1 MTALPGCF
9 QHQKGCFLMAL
20 VFNPPPNW
28 PAPPAGWTPTPTWR
42 PDPAWGPV
50 PDGWQLW
57 VEEPDPEP
65 IDVDD
70 APLEPLIS
78 EESAEALG
86 ASEPAA
92 EAHAEPVAEP
102 AVEATE
108 ISAEVPV
115 PAEEA
120 PAEPVAAEPIA
131 TEQSGAESAEAE
143 QTEAEP
149 KPMRYLTPVPLQE
162 TALPQEV
169 LNPAGEAPTAET
181 PAEPVAEPISE
192 VAAPVEEAPAEPVA
206 EPISEAAA
214 PVEEAPAEPVAEPVV
229 EAAAPVEEA
238 PAEPVVSEQ
247 IVVEQVIAEV
257 APAAPMIPVAPVSAD
272 VPAEPVAET
281 AEPVEEPA
289 PSEAS
294 QPHSVENS
302 PLIEFHSSPEQPA
315 QAPEASAPAP
325 ADVAAPQ
332 AFAAQ
337 EFAPQAPAGQEFTGQ
352 DFAGQDFSSQQN
364 PHQGAADSFGGQP
377 GQFQGDQFASQHGGQ
392 PYNPYQPAGQTGQT
406 GQADQSD
413 QAGQQGGQQA
423 QPAAAFNPYVPQT
436 DSASQHEQQNSQ
448 PADTETKKKGAFSGK
463 LLGIIGA
470 ALALLIVLILV
481 IVMLLPRGGS
491 GSSDRSNQADGT
503 STSASAQSSDG
514 SSSTTASEAKLPEGE
529 YKEYKETVTEDK
541 KNIDIEKVK
550 GDASK
555 GIVYYEFKPSDDL
568 SSRAYITSLTE
579 KGEIS
584 TGLSV
589 IDVTVDRTPI
599 RGTAWLDT
607 TNPSSPTRKLELN
620 GKGEWLIR
628 VYDES
633 SAPNYAKGEKFH
645 TNMNYY
651 AFTYDGGESTMEF
664 EAKGLDSKRG
674 FALLSASRSDV
685 MFGTSVANMKSS
697 MEWKSTGKNL
707 LQVRSTSSADWS
719 IGTH

>member
-92 EAHAEPVAEP
+92 EA
-102 AVEATE
+102 
-108 ISAEVPV
+108 
-115 PAEEA
+115 
-120 PAEPVAAEPIA
+120 
-131 TEQSGAESAEAE
+131 
-143 QTEAEP
+143 
-149 KPMRYLTPVPLQE
+149 
-162 TALPQEV
+162 
-169 LNPAGEAPTAET
+169 
-181 PAEPVAEPISE
+181 
-192 VAAPVEEAPAEPVA
+192 
-206 EPISEAAA
+206 
-214 PVEEAPAEPVAEPVV
+214 
-229 EAAAPVEEA
+229 

-247 IVVEQVIAEV
+247 IVVEQVVAEV
-257 APAAPMIPVAPVSAD
+257 APAAPTIPVAPVSAD
-272 VPAEPVAET
+272 VPAEPVAEAVAP

-294 QPHSVENS
+294 LPHSVENS

-352 DFAGQDFSSQQN
+352 DFAGQDFAGQQN

-377 GQFQGDQFASQHGGQ
+377 GQFQGEQFAPQHGGQ
-392 PYNPYQPAGQTGQT
+392 PYNPYQPAGQS
-406 GQADQSD
+406 GQADHANQSG

-448 PADTETKKKGAFSGK
+448 PSETETKKKGAFGGK

-589 IDVTVDRTPI
+589 IDMTVDRTPI

>member
-1 MTALPGCF
+1 
-9 QHQKGCFLMAL
+9 MAL

-65 IDVDD
+65 IDVDET
-70 APLEPLIS
+70 PLEPLIS

-86 ASEPAA
+86 ASEP
-92 EAHAEPVAEP
+92 V
-102 AVEATE
+102 
-108 ISAEVPV
+108 AEVPV
-115 PAEEA
+115 EA
-120 PAEPVAAEPIA
+120 PAEPVAEPTVEVTEAEISAEIPAPVEAVPAEPVVA
-131 TEQSGAESAEAE
+131 EQAGAESH
-143 QTEAEP
+143 EAEP

-162 TALPQEV
+162 TALPEQV
-169 LNPAGEAPTAET
+169 LNP
-181 PAEPVAEPISE
+181 V
-192 VAAPVEEAPAEPVA
+192 
-206 EPISEAAA
+206 
-214 PVEEAPAEPVAEPVV
+214 
-229 EAAAPVEEA
+229 
-238 PAEPVVSEQ
+238 
-247 IVVEQVIAEV
+247 AEV
-257 APAAPMIPVAPVSAD
+257 APAAPTIPVAPVPAEPSHEAP
-272 VPAEPVAET
+272 VPAEPAHEAPAESVAP
-281 AEPVEEPA
+281 AEPPVVPA
-289 PSEAS
+289 EQAPAEAPL
-294 QPHSVENS
+294 PHSVESS
-302 PLIEFHSSPEQPA
+302 PLIEFHSSPEQPE

-337 EFAPQAPAGQEFTGQ
+337 EFAPQAPAGQN
-352 DFAGQDFSSQQN
+352 FAGQDSFDPQN

-377 GQFQGDQFASQHGGQ
+377 DQFQGEQFAPQHGGQ
-392 PYNPYQPAGQTGQT
+392 LYNPYQPA
-406 GQADQSD
+406 A
-413 QAGQQGGQQA
+413 QAGQQGQQA
-423 QPAAAFNPYVPQT
+423 QPAAAFNPYVPQM
-436 DSASQHEQQNSQ
+436 DSAPQHEQQNPQ
-448 PADTETKKKGAFSGK
+448 PADSEPKKKGAFSGK

-470 ALALLIVLILV
+470 ALALLIVIILV
-481 IVMLLPRGGS
+481 VVMLLPRGGS
-491 GSSDRSNQADGT
+491 DSSDHSKQAAGT

-514 SSSTTASEAKLPEGE
+514 SSSTTAAEAKLPEGE

-555 GIVYYEFKPSDDL
+555 GIVYYEFKPSDDM
-568 SSRAYITSLTE
+568 SSRAYITSLTD
-579 KGEIS
+579 KGENS

-589 IDVTVDRTPI
+589 IDMTVDRTPI

-633 SAPNYAKGEKFH
+633 SAPNYTKGEKFH
-645 TNMNYY
+645 TTMNYY
-651 AFTYDGGESTMEF
+651 AYTYDGGESTMEF

-674 FALLSASRSDV
+674 FALMSASRSDLL
-685 MFGTSVANMKSS
+685 FGTSVANMKSS
-697 MEWKSTGKNL
+697 MEWKSTGKNF

-719 IGTH
+719 ISTH

>member
-1 MTALPGCF
+1 
-9 QHQKGCFLMAL
+9 MAL

-65 IDVDD
+65 IDVDET
-70 APLEPLIS
+70 PLEPLIS

-86 ASEPAA
+86 ASEP
-92 EAHAEPVAEP
+92 V
-102 AVEATE
+102 
-108 ISAEVPV
+108 AEVPV
-115 PAEEA
+115 EA
-120 PAEPVAAEPIA
+120 PAEPVAEPTIEVTEAEISAEIPAPVEAVPAEPVVA
-131 TEQSGAESAEAE
+131 EQAGAESH
-143 QTEAEP
+143 EAEP

-162 TALPQEV
+162 TALPEQV
-169 LNPAGEAPTAET
+169 LNP
-181 PAEPVAEPISE
+181 V
-192 VAAPVEEAPAEPVA
+192 
-206 EPISEAAA
+206 
-214 PVEEAPAEPVAEPVV
+214 
-229 EAAAPVEEA
+229 
-238 PAEPVVSEQ
+238 
-247 IVVEQVIAEV
+247 AEV
-257 APAAPMIPVAPVSAD
+257 APAAPTIPVAPVPAD
-272 VPAEPVAET
+272 VPP
-281 AEPVEEPA
+281 EPA
-289 PSEAS
+289 HEAPAESVAPAESPVVPAEQAPAEAS
-294 QPHSVENS
+294 LPHSVESS

-315 QAPEASAPAP
+315 QAPEASTPAP

-332 AFAAQ
+332 AFAGQ
-337 EFAPQAPAGQEFTGQ
+337 EFTPQAPAGQN
-352 DFAGQDFSSQQN
+352 FAGQDSFDQQN

-377 GQFQGDQFASQHGGQ
+377 DQFQGEQFAPQHGGQ
-392 PYNPYQPAGQTGQT
+392 PYNPYQPVA
-406 GQADQSD
+406 
-413 QAGQQGGQQA
+413 QAGQQGQQA
-423 QPAAAFNPYVPQT
+423 QPAAAFNPYVPQM
-436 DSASQHEQQNSQ
+436 DSAPQHEQQNPQ
-448 PADTETKKKGAFSGK
+448 PADSKPKKKGAFGGK

-470 ALALLIVLILV
+470 ALALLIVIILV

-491 GSSDRSNQADGT
+491 DSSDHSKQAAGT

-514 SSSTTASEAKLPEGE
+514 SSSTTAAEAKLPEGE

-555 GIVYYEFKPSDDL
+555 GIVYYEFKPSDDM
-568 SSRAYITSLTE
+568 SSRAYITSLTD
-579 KGEIS
+579 KGENS

-589 IDVTVDRTPI
+589 IDMTVDRTPI

-633 SAPNYAKGEKFH
+633 SAPNYTKGEKFH
-645 TNMNYY
+645 TTMNYY
-651 AFTYDGGESTMEF
+651 AYTYDGGESTMEF

-674 FALLSASRSDV
+674 FALMSASRSDLL
-685 MFGTSVANMKSS
+685 FGTSVANMKSS
-697 MEWKSTGKNL
+697 MEWKSTGKNF

-719 IGTH
+719 ISTH

>member
-1 MTALPGCF
+1 
-9 QHQKGCFLMAL
+9 MAL

-65 IDVDD
+65 IDVDET
-70 APLEPLIS
+70 PLEPLIS

-86 ASEPAA
+86 ASEP
-92 EAHAEPVAEP
+92 V
-102 AVEATE
+102 
-108 ISAEVPV
+108 AEVPV
-115 PAEEA
+115 EA
-120 PAEPVAAEPIA
+120 PAEPVAEPTVEVTEAEISAEIPAPVEAVPAEPVVA
-131 TEQSGAESAEAE
+131 EQAGAESH
-143 QTEAEP
+143 EAEP

-162 TALPQEV
+162 TALPEQV
-169 LNPAGEAPTAET
+169 LNP
-181 PAEPVAEPISE
+181 V
-192 VAAPVEEAPAEPVA
+192 
-206 EPISEAAA
+206 
-214 PVEEAPAEPVAEPVV
+214 
-229 EAAAPVEEA
+229 
-238 PAEPVVSEQ
+238 
-247 IVVEQVIAEV
+247 AEV
-257 APAAPMIPVAPVSAD
+257 APAAPTIPVAPVPAD
-272 VPAEPVAET
+272 VPAEPAHEAPAESVAP
-281 AEPVEEPA
+281 AEPPVVPA
-289 PSEAS
+289 EQAPAEAPL
-294 QPHSVENS
+294 PHSVESS

-337 EFAPQAPAGQEFTGQ
+337 EFAPQAPAGQN
-352 DFAGQDFSSQQN
+352 FAGQDSFDPQN

-377 GQFQGDQFASQHGGQ
+377 DQFQGEQFAPQHGGQ
-392 PYNPYQPAGQTGQT
+392 PYNPYQPA
-406 GQADQSD
+406 A
-413 QAGQQGGQQA
+413 QAGQQGQQA
-423 QPAAAFNPYVPQT
+423 QPAAAFNPYVPQM
-436 DSASQHEQQNSQ
+436 DSAPQHEQQNPQ
-448 PADTETKKKGAFSGK
+448 PADSEPKKKGAFSGK

-470 ALALLIVLILV
+470 ALALLIVIILV
-481 IVMLLPRGGS
+481 VVMLLPRGGS
-491 GSSDRSNQADGT
+491 DSSDHSKQAAGT

-514 SSSTTASEAKLPEGE
+514 SSSTTAAEAKLPEGE

-555 GIVYYEFKPSDDL
+555 GIVYYEFKPSDDM
-568 SSRAYITSLTE
+568 SSRAYITSLTD
-579 KGEIS
+579 KGENS

-589 IDVTVDRTPI
+589 IDMTVDRTPI

-633 SAPNYAKGEKFH
+633 SAPNYTKGEKFH
-645 TNMNYY
+645 TTMNYY
-651 AFTYDGGESTMEF
+651 AYTYDGGESTMEF

-674 FALLSASRSDV
+674 FALMSASRSDLL
-685 MFGTSVANMKSS
+685 FGTSVANMKSS
-697 MEWKSTGKNL
+697 MEWKSTGKNF

-719 IGTH
+719 ISTH

>member
-115 PAEEA
+115 PVEEA

-169 LNPAGEAPTAET
+169 LNPAGEAP
-181 PAEPVAEPISE
+181 
-192 VAAPVEEAPAEPVA
+192 AAEAPAEPVQ
-206 EPISEAAA
+206 
-214 PVEEAPAEPVAEPVV
+214 EAPAEPIS

-247 IVVEQVIAEV
+247 IVVEQVVAEV
-257 APAAPMIPVAPVSAD
+257 APAAPTIPVAPVSAD
-272 VPAEPVAET
+272 VPAEPVAEAVAP

-294 QPHSVENS
+294 LPHSVENS
-302 PLIEFHSSPEQPA
+302 PLIEFHSSPEQSA
-315 QAPEASAPAP
+315 QAPEASTPAPADVAAPPAP

-352 DFAGQDFSSQQN
+352 AFAAQEFAPQAPAGQEFTGQDFAGQQN

-377 GQFQGDQFASQHGGQ
+377 GQFQGEQFASQHGGQ
-392 PYNPYQPAGQTGQT
+392 PYNPYQPAGQS
-406 GQADQSD
+406 GQADQSG

-423 QPAAAFNPYVPQT
+423 QPAAAFNPYVPQA
-436 DSASQHEQQNSQ
+436 DSASQHEPQNSQ
-448 PADTETKKKGAFSGK
+448 PADTETKKKGPFGGK

-589 IDVTVDRTPI
+589 IDMTVDRTPI

>member
-1 MTALPGCF
+1 
-9 QHQKGCFLMAL
+9 MAL

-92 EAHAEPVAEP
+92 EAPAEPVAEP

-115 PAEEA
+115 REA

-169 LNPAGEAPTAET
+169 LNPAGEAP
-181 PAEPVAEPISE
+181 
-192 VAAPVEEAPAEPVA
+192 AAEAPAEPVA

-214 PVEEAPAEPVAEPVV
+214 PVEEGPAEPVAEPIS
-229 EAAAPVEEA
+229 EATAPVEEA

-272 VPAEPVAET
+272 APAEPVAET

-289 PSEAS
+289 PAEAS
-294 QPHSVENS
+294 LPHSVENS

-352 DFAGQDFSSQQN
+352 DFAGQQN

-377 GQFQGDQFASQHGGQ
+377 GQFQGEQFAPQHGGQ
-392 PYNPYQPAGQTGQT
+392 PYNPYQPAGQTGQ
-406 GQADQSD
+406 ASHANQSD

>member
-1 MTALPGCF
+1 
-9 QHQKGCFLMAL
+9 MAL

-65 IDVDD
+65 IDVDET
-70 APLEPLIS
+70 PLEPLIS

-86 ASEPAA
+86 ASEP
-92 EAHAEPVAEP
+92 V
-102 AVEATE
+102 
-108 ISAEVPV
+108 AEVP
-115 PAEEA
+115 AEA
-120 PAEPVAAEPIA
+120 PAEPVAEPTVEVTEAEISAEIPAPVEAVPAEPVVA
-131 TEQSGAESAEAE
+131 EQAGAEPH
-143 QTEAEP
+143 EAEP

-162 TALPQEV
+162 TALPEQV
-169 LNPAGEAPTAET
+169 LNP
-181 PAEPVAEPISE
+181 V
-192 VAAPVEEAPAEPVA
+192 
-206 EPISEAAA
+206 
-214 PVEEAPAEPVAEPVV
+214 
-229 EAAAPVEEA
+229 
-238 PAEPVVSEQ
+238 
-247 IVVEQVIAEV
+247 AEV
-257 APAAPMIPVAPVSAD
+257 APAAPTIPVAPVPAEPAHEAPAESVAPAESPV
-272 VPAEPVAET
+272 VPAEQAPAE
-281 AEPVEEPA
+281 A
-289 PSEAS
+289 PL
-294 QPHSVENS
+294 PHSVESS

-332 AFAAQ
+332 AFAGQ
-337 EFAPQAPAGQEFTGQ
+337 EFTPQAPAGQN
-352 DFAGQDFSSQQN
+352 FAGQDSFDQQN

-377 GQFQGDQFASQHGGQ
+377 DQFQGEQFAPQHGGQ
-392 PYNPYQPAGQTGQT
+392 PYNPYQPA
-406 GQADQSD
+406 A
-413 QAGQQGGQQA
+413 QAGQQGQQA
-423 QPAAAFNPYVPQT
+423 QPAAAFNPYVPQM
-436 DSASQHEQQNSQ
+436 DSAPQHEQQNPQ
-448 PADTETKKKGAFSGK
+448 PADSEPKKKGAFSGK

-470 ALALLIVLILV
+470 ALALLIVIILV
-481 IVMLLPRGGS
+481 VVMLLPRGGS
-491 GSSDRSNQADGT
+491 DSSDHSKQAAGT

-514 SSSTTASEAKLPEGE
+514 SSSTTAAEAKLPEGE

-555 GIVYYEFKPSDDL
+555 GIVYYEFKPSDDM
-568 SSRAYITSLTE
+568 SSRAYITSLTD
-579 KGEIS
+579 KGENS

-589 IDVTVDRTPI
+589 IDMTVDRTPI

-633 SAPNYAKGEKFH
+633 SAPNYTKGEKFH
-645 TNMNYY
+645 TTMNYY
-651 AFTYDGGESTMEF
+651 AYTYDGGESTMEF

-674 FALLSASRSDV
+674 FALMSASRSDLL
-685 MFGTSVANMKSS
+685 FGTSVANMKSS
-697 MEWKSTGKNL
+697 MEWKSTGKNF

-719 IGTH
+719 ISTH

>member
-1 MTALPGCF
+1 
-9 QHQKGCFLMAL
+9 MAL

-65 IDVDD
+65 IDVDET
-70 APLEPLIS
+70 PLEPLIS

-86 ASEPAA
+86 ASEP
-92 EAHAEPVAEP
+92 V
-102 AVEATE
+102 
-108 ISAEVPV
+108 AEVPV
-115 PAEEA
+115 EA
-120 PAEPVAAEPIA
+120 PAEPVAEPTVEVAEAEISAEIPAPVEAVPAEPVVA
-131 TEQSGAESAEAE
+131 EQAGAESH
-143 QTEAEP
+143 EAEP

-162 TALPQEV
+162 TALPEQV
-169 LNPAGEAPTAET
+169 LNP
-181 PAEPVAEPISE
+181 V
-192 VAAPVEEAPAEPVA
+192 
-206 EPISEAAA
+206 
-214 PVEEAPAEPVAEPVV
+214 
-229 EAAAPVEEA
+229 
-238 PAEPVVSEQ
+238 
-247 IVVEQVIAEV
+247 AEV
-257 APAAPMIPVAPVSAD
+257 APAAPTIPVAPVPAD
-272 VPAEPVAET
+272 VPAEPAHEAPAESVAP
-281 AEPVEEPA
+281 AESPVVPA
-289 PSEAS
+289 EQAPAEAS
-294 QPHSVENS
+294 LPHSVESS

-332 AFAAQ
+332 AFAGQ
-337 EFAPQAPAGQEFTGQ
+337 EFAPQAPAGQEFTGRE
-352 DFAGQDFSSQQN
+352 FAGQDFSNQQN

-377 GQFQGDQFASQHGGQ
+377 DQFQGEQFAPQHGGQ
-392 PYNPYQPAGQTGQT
+392 PYNPYQPA
-406 GQADQSD
+406 A
-413 QAGQQGGQQA
+413 QAGQQGQQA
-423 QPAAAFNPYVPQT
+423 QPAAAFNPYVPQM
-436 DSASQHEQQNSQ
+436 DSAPQHEQQNPQ
-448 PADTETKKKGAFSGK
+448 PANSEPKKKGAFSGK

-470 ALALLIVLILV
+470 ALALLIVIILV
-481 IVMLLPRGGS
+481 VVMLLPRGGS
-491 GSSDRSNQADGT
+491 DSSDHSKQAVGT

-514 SSSTTASEAKLPEGE
+514 SSSTTAAEAKLPEGE

-555 GIVYYEFKPSDDL
+555 GIVYYEFKPSDDM
-568 SSRAYITSLTE
+568 SSRAYITSLTD
-579 KGEIS
+579 KGENS

-589 IDVTVDRTPI
+589 IDMTVDRTPI

-633 SAPNYAKGEKFH
+633 SAPNYTKGEKFH
-645 TNMNYY
+645 TTMNYY
-651 AFTYDGGESTMEF
+651 AYTYDGGESTMEF

-674 FALLSASRSDV
+674 FALMSASRSDLL
-685 MFGTSVANMKSS
+685 FGTSVANMKSS
-697 MEWKSTGKNL
+697 MEWKSTGKNF

-719 IGTH
+719 ISTH

>member
-92 EAHAEPVAEP
+92 EAPAEPVAEP
-102 AVEATE
+102 AVEVAE

-115 PAEEA
+115 PVEEA

-131 TEQSGAESAEAE
+131 TEQSGAEQTEAE

-192 VAAPVEEAPAEPVA
+192 AAAEEAPAEPA
-206 EPISEAAA
+206 
-214 PVEEAPAEPVAEPVV
+214 
-229 EAAAPVEEA
+229 
-238 PAEPVVSEQ
+238 VSEQ
-247 IVVEQVIAEV
+247 IVVEQVVAEV
-257 APAAPMIPVAPVSAD
+257 APAAPTIPVAPVSAD
-272 VPAEPVAET
+272 IPAEPAHEAPAEPVAEAPAEEA

-294 QPHSVENS
+294 QPRSVENS

-315 QAPEASAPAP
+315 QAPEAGAPAP

-377 GQFQGDQFASQHGGQ
+377 GQFQGEQFAPQHGGQ
-392 PYNPYQPAGQTGQT
+392 PYNPYQPAGQTGRA

-413 QAGQQGGQQA
+413 QAGQQAGQQA
-423 QPAAAFNPYVPQT
+423 QPTAAFNPYVTQA
-436 DSASQHEQQNSQ
+436 DSASQHEPQNSQ
-448 PADTETKKKGAFSGK
+448 PSETETKKKGPFGGK

-491 GSSDRSNQADGT
+491 GSSDHSNQADGT

-589 IDVTVDRTPI
+589 IDMTVDRTPI

>member
-1 MTALPGCF
+1 
-9 QHQKGCFLMAL
+9 MAL

-65 IDVDD
+65 IDVDET
-70 APLEPLIS
+70 PLEPLIS

-86 ASEPAA
+86 ASEP
-92 EAHAEPVAEP
+92 V
-102 AVEATE
+102 
-108 ISAEVPV
+108 AEVPV
-115 PAEEA
+115 EA
-120 PAEPVAAEPIA
+120 PAEPVAEPTVEVAEAEISAEIPAPVEAVPAEPVVA
-131 TEQSGAESAEAE
+131 EQAGAESH
-143 QTEAEP
+143 EAEP

-162 TALPQEV
+162 TALPEQV
-169 LNPAGEAPTAET
+169 LNP
-181 PAEPVAEPISE
+181 V
-192 VAAPVEEAPAEPVA
+192 
-206 EPISEAAA
+206 
-214 PVEEAPAEPVAEPVV
+214 
-229 EAAAPVEEA
+229 
-238 PAEPVVSEQ
+238 
-247 IVVEQVIAEV
+247 AEV
-257 APAAPMIPVAPVSAD
+257 APAAPTIPVAPVPAD
-272 VPAEPVAET
+272 VPAEPAHEAPAESVAP
-281 AEPVEEPA
+281 AESPVVPA
-289 PSEAS
+289 EQAPAEAS
-294 QPHSVENS
+294 LPHSVESS

-332 AFAAQ
+332 AFAGQ
-337 EFAPQAPAGQEFTGQ
+337 EFAPQAPAGQEFTGRE
-352 DFAGQDFSSQQN
+352 FAGQDFSNQQN

-377 GQFQGDQFASQHGGQ
+377 DQFQGEQFAPQHGGQ
-392 PYNPYQPAGQTGQT
+392 PYNPYQPA
-406 GQADQSD
+406 A
-413 QAGQQGGQQA
+413 QAGQQGQQA
-423 QPAAAFNPYVPQT
+423 QPAAAFNPYVPQM
-436 DSASQHEQQNSQ
+436 DSAPQHEQQNPQ
-448 PADTETKKKGAFSGK
+448 PADSEPKKKGAFSGK

-470 ALALLIVLILV
+470 ALALLIVIILV
-481 IVMLLPRGGS
+481 VVMLLPRGGS
-491 GSSDRSNQADGT
+491 DSSDHSKQAAGT

-514 SSSTTASEAKLPEGE
+514 SSSTTAAEAKLPEGE

-555 GIVYYEFKPSDDL
+555 GIVYYEFKPSDDM
-568 SSRAYITSLTE
+568 SSRAYITSLTD
-579 KGEIS
+579 KGENS

-589 IDVTVDRTPI
+589 IDMTVDRTPI

-633 SAPNYAKGEKFH
+633 SAPNYTKGEKFH
-645 TNMNYY
+645 TTMNYY
-651 AFTYDGGESTMEF
+651 AYTYDGGESTMEF

-674 FALLSASRSDV
+674 FALMSSSRSDLL
-685 MFGTSVANMKSS
+685 FGTSVANMKSS
-697 MEWKSTGKNL
+697 MEWKSTGKNF

-719 IGTH
+719 ISTH

>member
-1 MTALPGCF
+1 
-9 QHQKGCFLMAL
+9 MAL

-86 ASEPAA
+86 ASEPAT
-92 EAHAEPVAEP
+92 EAPAEPVAEP

-115 PAEEA
+115 PVGEA

-169 LNPAGEAPTAET
+169 LNPAGEAPAAET

-192 VAAPVEEAPAEPVA
+192 AT
-206 EPISEAAA
+206 
-214 PVEEAPAEPVAEPVV
+214 
-229 EAAAPVEEA
+229 APVEEA

-272 VPAEPVAET
+272 APAEPVAET

-289 PSEAS
+289 PAEAS
-294 QPHSVENS
+294 LPHSVESS

-337 EFAPQAPAGQEFTGQ
+337 EFAPQAPADQEFTGQ

-377 GQFQGDQFASQHGGQ
+377 GQFQGEQFAPQHGGQ
-392 PYNPYQPAGQTGQT
+392 PYNPYQPAGQTGQ
-406 GQADQSD
+406 ASHANQSG

-423 QPAAAFNPYVPQT
+423 QPTAAFNPYVPQT

-589 IDVTVDRTPI
+589 IDMTVDRTPI

>member
-1 MTALPGCF
+1 
-9 QHQKGCFLMAL
+9 MAL
-20 VFNPPPNW
+20 VFTPPPNW

-65 IDVDD
+65 IDADD

-92 EAHAEPVAEP
+92 
-102 AVEATE
+102 
-108 ISAEVPV
+108 
-115 PAEEA
+115 EA

-181 PAEPVAEPISE
+181 PAEPVQET
-192 VAAPVEEAPAEPVA
+192 PVEPVQETPAEPVA
-206 EPISEAAA
+206 EPISEAT
-214 PVEEAPAEPVAEPVV
+214 
-229 EAAAPVEEA
+229 APVEEA

-272 VPAEPVAET
+272 APAEPVAET

-289 PSEAS
+289 PAEAS
-294 QPHSVENS
+294 LPHSVESS

-352 DFAGQDFSSQQN
+352 DFAGQNFSSQQN

-377 GQFQGDQFASQHGGQ
+377 GQFQGEQFASQHGGQ
-392 PYNPYQPAGQTGQT
+392 PYNPYQPAGQTGQ
-406 GQADQSD
+406 ASHANQSG

-589 IDVTVDRTPI
+589 IDMTVDRTPI

>member
-1 MTALPGCF
+1 
-9 QHQKGCFLMAL
+9 MAL

-65 IDVDD
+65 IDADD

-92 EAHAEPVAEP
+92 EAPAEPVAEP

-115 PAEEA
+115 REA

-169 LNPAGEAPTAET
+169 LNPAGEAPAAET
-181 PAEPVAEPISE
+181 PAEPVAEPIS
-192 VAAPVEEAPAEPVA
+192 
-206 EPISEAAA
+206 
-214 PVEEAPAEPVAEPVV
+214 

-257 APAAPMIPVAPVSAD
+257 APAAPMIPVALVSAD
-272 VPAEPVAET
+272 APAEPVAET

-289 PSEAS
+289 PAEAS
-294 QPHSVENS
+294 LPHSVESS

-352 DFAGQDFSSQQN
+352 DFAGQDFAGQDFSSQQN
-364 PHQGAADSFGGQP
+364 PHQSAADSFGGQP
-377 GQFQGDQFASQHGGQ
+377 GQFQGEQFAPQHGGQ
-392 PYNPYQPAGQTGQT
+392 PYNPYQPAGQTGQ
-406 GQADQSD
+406 ASHANQSD
-413 QAGQQGGQQA
+413 QADQQGGQQA

-589 IDVTVDRTPI
+589 IDMTVDRTPI

-633 SAPNYAKGEKFH
+633 SAPNYTKGEKFH

>member
-1 MTALPGCF
+1 
-9 QHQKGCFLMAL
+9 MAL

-65 IDVDD
+65 IDVDET
-70 APLEPLIS
+70 PLEPLIS

-86 ASEPAA
+86 ASEP
-92 EAHAEPVAEP
+92 V
-102 AVEATE
+102 
-108 ISAEVPV
+108 AEVPV
-115 PAEEA
+115 EA
-120 PAEPVAAEPIA
+120 PAEPVAEPTVEVTEAEISAEIPAPVEAVPAEPVVA
-131 TEQSGAESAEAE
+131 EQAGAESH
-143 QTEAEP
+143 EAEP

-162 TALPQEV
+162 TALPEQV
-169 LNPAGEAPTAET
+169 LNP
-181 PAEPVAEPISE
+181 V
-192 VAAPVEEAPAEPVA
+192 
-206 EPISEAAA
+206 
-214 PVEEAPAEPVAEPVV
+214 
-229 EAAAPVEEA
+229 
-238 PAEPVVSEQ
+238 
-247 IVVEQVIAEV
+247 AEV
-257 APAAPMIPVAPVSAD
+257 APAAPTIPVAPVPAD
-272 VPAEPVAET
+272 VPAEPAHEAPAESVAP
-281 AEPVEEPA
+281 AESPVVPA
-289 PSEAS
+289 EQAPAEAS
-294 QPHSVENS
+294 LPHSVESS
-302 PLIEFHSSPEQPA
+302 PLIEFHSSPA

-332 AFAAQ
+332 AFASQ

-352 DFAGQDFSSQQN
+352 DFAGQNFSSQQN

-377 GQFQGDQFASQHGGQ
+377 DQFQGEQFAPQHGGQ
-392 PYNPYQPAGQTGQT
+392 PYNPYQPAT
-406 GQADQSD
+406 
-413 QAGQQGGQQA
+413 QAGQQGQQA
-423 QPAAAFNPYVPQT
+423 QPAAAFNPYVPQM
-436 DSASQHEQQNSQ
+436 DSAPQHEQQNPQ
-448 PADTETKKKGAFSGK
+448 LADSEPKKKGAFSGK

-470 ALALLIVLILV
+470 ALALLIVIILV
-481 IVMLLPRGGS
+481 VVMLLPRGGS
-491 GSSDRSNQADGT
+491 DSSDHSKQAAGT

-514 SSSTTASEAKLPEGE
+514 SSSTTAAEAKLPEGE

-555 GIVYYEFKPSDDL
+555 GIVYYEFKPSDDM
-568 SSRAYITSLTE
+568 SSRAYITSLTD
-579 KGEIS
+579 KGENS

-589 IDVTVDRTPI
+589 IDMTVDRTPI

-633 SAPNYAKGEKFH
+633 SAPNYTKGEKFH
-645 TNMNYY
+645 TTMNYY
-651 AFTYDGGESTMEF
+651 AYTYDGGESTMEF

-674 FALLSASRSDV
+674 FALMSASRSDLL
-685 MFGTSVANMKSS
+685 FGTSVANMKSS
-697 MEWKSTGKNL
+697 MEWKSTGKNF

-719 IGTH
+719 ISTH

>member
-1 MTALPGCF
+1 
-9 QHQKGCFLMAL
+9 MAL

-65 IDVDD
+65 IDVDET
-70 APLEPLIS
+70 PLEPLIS

-86 ASEPAA
+86 ASEP
-92 EAHAEPVAEP
+92 V
-102 AVEATE
+102 
-108 ISAEVPV
+108 AEVPV
-115 PAEEA
+115 EA
-120 PAEPVAAEPIA
+120 PAEPVAEPTVEMTEAEISAEIPAPVEAVPAEPVVA
-131 TEQSGAESAEAE
+131 EQAGAESH
-143 QTEAEP
+143 EAEP

-162 TALPQEV
+162 TALPEQV
-169 LNPAGEAPTAET
+169 LNP
-181 PAEPVAEPISE
+181 V
-192 VAAPVEEAPAEPVA
+192 
-206 EPISEAAA
+206 
-214 PVEEAPAEPVAEPVV
+214 
-229 EAAAPVEEA
+229 
-238 PAEPVVSEQ
+238 
-247 IVVEQVIAEV
+247 AEV
-257 APAAPMIPVAPVSAD
+257 APAAPTIPVAPVPAD
-272 VPAEPVAET
+272 VPAEPAHEAPAESVAP
-281 AEPVEEPA
+281 AESPVVPA
-289 PSEAS
+289 EQAPAEAS
-294 QPHSVENS
+294 LPHSVESS

-332 AFAAQ
+332 AFAGQ
-337 EFAPQAPAGQEFTGQ
+337 EFTPQAPAGQN
-352 DFAGQDFSSQQN
+352 FAGQDSFDQQN

-377 GQFQGDQFASQHGGQ
+377 DQFQGEQFAPQHGGQ
-392 PYNPYQPAGQTGQT
+392 PYNPYQPA
-406 GQADQSD
+406 A
-413 QAGQQGGQQA
+413 QAGQQGQQA
-423 QPAAAFNPYVPQT
+423 QPAAAFNPYVPQM
-436 DSASQHEQQNSQ
+436 DSAPQHEQQNPQ
-448 PADTETKKKGAFSGK
+448 PADSEPKKKGAFSGK

-470 ALALLIVLILV
+470 ALALLIVIILV
-481 IVMLLPRGGS
+481 VVMLLPRGGS
-491 GSSDRSNQADGT
+491 DSSDHSKQAAGT

-514 SSSTTASEAKLPEGE
+514 SSSTTAAEAKLPEGE

-555 GIVYYEFKPSDDL
+555 GIVYYEFKPSDDM
-568 SSRAYITSLTE
+568 SSRAYITSLTD
-579 KGEIS
+579 KGENS

-589 IDVTVDRTPI
+589 IDMTVDRTPI

-633 SAPNYAKGEKFH
+633 SAPNYTKGEKFH
-645 TNMNYY
+645 TTMNYY
-651 AFTYDGGESTMEF
+651 AYTYDGGESTMEF

-674 FALLSASRSDV
+674 FALMSASRSDLL
-685 MFGTSVANMKSS
+685 FGTSVANMKSS
-697 MEWKSTGKNL
+697 MEWKSTGKNF

-719 IGTH
+719 ISTH

>member
-1 MTALPGCF
+1 
-9 QHQKGCFLMAL
+9 MAL

-65 IDVDD
+65 IDVDET
-70 APLEPLIS
+70 PLEPLIS

-86 ASEPAA
+86 ASEP
-92 EAHAEPVAEP
+92 V
-102 AVEATE
+102 
-108 ISAEVPV
+108 AEVPV
-115 PAEEA
+115 EA
-120 PAEPVAAEPIA
+120 PAEPVAEPTVEVTEAEISAEIPAPVEAVPAEPVVA
-131 TEQSGAESAEAE
+131 EQAGAESH
-143 QTEAEP
+143 EAEP

-162 TALPQEV
+162 TALPEQV
-169 LNPAGEAPTAET
+169 LNP
-181 PAEPVAEPISE
+181 V
-192 VAAPVEEAPAEPVA
+192 
-206 EPISEAAA
+206 
-214 PVEEAPAEPVAEPVV
+214 
-229 EAAAPVEEA
+229 
-238 PAEPVVSEQ
+238 
-247 IVVEQVIAEV
+247 AEV
-257 APAAPMIPVAPVSAD
+257 APAAPTIPVAPVPAD
-272 VPAEPVAET
+272 VPADVPPEPAHEAPAESVAPAESPVAP
-281 AEPVEEPA
+281 AEQAPA
-289 PSEAS
+289 EAS
-294 QPHSVENS
+294 LPHSVESS

-332 AFAAQ
+332 AFAGQ
-337 EFAPQAPAGQEFTGQ
+337 EFTPQAPAGQN
-352 DFAGQDFSSQQN
+352 FAGQDSFDQQN

-377 GQFQGDQFASQHGGQ
+377 DQFQGEQFAPQHGGQ
-392 PYNPYQPAGQTGQT
+392 PYNPYQPA
-406 GQADQSD
+406 A
-413 QAGQQGGQQA
+413 QAGQQGQQA
-423 QPAAAFNPYVPQT
+423 QPAAAFNPYVPQM
-436 DSASQHEQQNSQ
+436 DSAPQHEQQNPQ
-448 PADTETKKKGAFSGK
+448 PADSEPKKKGAFGGK

-470 ALALLIVLILV
+470 ALALLIVIILV
-481 IVMLLPRGGS
+481 VVMLLPRGGS
-491 GSSDRSNQADGT
+491 DSSDHSKQAAGT

-514 SSSTTASEAKLPEGE
+514 SSSTTAAEAKLPEGE

-555 GIVYYEFKPSDDL
+555 GIVYYEFKPSDDM
-568 SSRAYITSLTE
+568 SSRAYITSLTD
-579 KGEIS
+579 KGENS

-589 IDVTVDRTPI
+589 IDMTVDRTPI

-633 SAPNYAKGEKFH
+633 SAPNYTKGEKFH
-645 TNMNYY
+645 TTMNYY
-651 AFTYDGGESTMEF
+651 AYTYDGGESTMEF

-674 FALLSASRSDV
+674 FALMSASRSDLL
-685 MFGTSVANMKSS
+685 FGTSVANMKSS
-697 MEWKSTGKNL
+697 MEWKSTGKNF

-719 IGTH
+719 ISTH

>member
-92 EAHAEPVAEP
+92 EAPAEP
-102 AVEATE
+102 AVEAAAPVE
-108 ISAEVPV
+108 EAPAEPVVSEQIVVEQVVAEVAPAAPTIPV
-115 PAEEA
+115 APVSADA

-162 TALPQEV
+162 TALPREV
-169 LNPAGEAPTAET
+169 LNPAAEA
-181 PAEPVAEPISE
+181 PAEPVQET
-192 VAAPVEEAPAEPVA
+192 PAEPVA

-214 PVEEAPAEPVAEPVV
+214 PVEEAPAEPV
-229 EAAAPVEEA
+229 
-238 PAEPVVSEQ
+238 VSEQ
-247 IVVEQVIAEV
+247 IVVEQVVAEV
-257 APAAPMIPVAPVSAD
+257 APAAPTIPVAPVPED

-289 PSEAS
+289 PAEAS
-294 QPHSVENS
+294 LPHSVENS

-352 DFAGQDFSSQQN
+352 DFAGQNFSSQQN

-377 GQFQGDQFASQHGGQ
+377 GQFQGDQFAPQHGGQ
-392 PYNPYQPAGQTGQT
+392 PYNPYQPAGQTGQ
-406 GQADQSD
+406 ANQSD

-589 IDVTVDRTPI
+589 IDMTVDRTPI

>member
-86 ASEPAA
+86 AA
-92 EAHAEPVAEP
+92 EAPAEPVAEP

-115 PAEEA
+115 PVEEA

-131 TEQSGAESAEAE
+131 TEPIAAEQSGAESAEAE

-192 VAAPVEEAPAEPVA
+192 
-206 EPISEAAA
+206 
-214 PVEEAPAEPVAEPVV
+214 
-229 EAAAPVEEA
+229 AAAPVEEA

-247 IVVEQVIAEV
+247 IVVEQVVAEV
-257 APAAPMIPVAPVSAD
+257 APAAPTIPVAPVSAD

-289 PSEAS
+289 PAEAS
-294 QPHSVENS
+294 LLHSVENS
-302 PLIEFHSSPEQPA
+302 PLIEFHSSPEQSK

-332 AFAAQ
+332 AFADQ
-337 EFAPQAPAGQEFTGQ
+337 EFAPQAPAGQEFT
-352 DFAGQDFSSQQN
+352 GQDFSSQQN

-377 GQFQGDQFASQHGGQ
+377 GQFQGEQFAPQHGGQ
-392 PYNPYQPAGQTGQT
+392 PYNPYQPAGQTGQASHANQS
-406 GQADQSD
+406 GQAD
-413 QAGQQGGQQA
+413 QQGGQQA

-589 IDVTVDRTPI
+589 IDMTVDRTPI

>member
-1 MTALPGCF
+1 
-9 QHQKGCFLMAL
+9 MAL

-162 TALPQEV
+162 TALPREV

-181 PAEPVAEPISE
+181 PAEPVAEPIS
-192 VAAPVEEAPAEPVA
+192 
-206 EPISEAAA
+206 
-214 PVEEAPAEPVAEPVV
+214 

-272 VPAEPVAET
+272 APAEPVAET

-289 PSEAS
+289 PAEAS
-294 QPHSVENS
+294 LPHSVENS

-332 AFAAQ
+332 AFADQ
-337 EFAPQAPAGQEFTGQ
+337 EFAPQAPAGQEFT
-352 DFAGQDFSSQQN
+352 GQDFSSQQN

-377 GQFQGDQFASQHGGQ
+377 GQFQGEQFAPQHGGQ
-392 PYNPYQPAGQTGQT
+392 PYNPYQPAGQTGQ
-406 GQADQSD
+406 ASHANQSD

-589 IDVTVDRTPI
+589 IDMTVDRTPI

>member
-1 MTALPGCF
+1 
-9 QHQKGCFLMAL
+9 MAL

-28 PAPPAGWTPTPTWR
+28 PAPHAGWTPTPTWR

-92 EAHAEPVAEP
+92 EAPAEPVAEP

-115 PAEEA
+115 PVGEA

-131 TEQSGAESAEAE
+131 TEQSGAESAEAEQTEAE

-169 LNPAGEAPTAET
+169 LNPAGEAPAADAPAEPVQET
-181 PAEPVAEPISE
+181 PAEPVAEP
-192 VAAPVEEAPAEPVA
+192 VA
-206 EPISEAAA
+206 EPLS
-214 PVEEAPAEPVAEPVV
+214 

-247 IVVEQVIAEV
+247 IVVEQVVAEV
-257 APAAPMIPVAPVSAD
+257 APAAPSIPVAPVSAD
-272 VPAEPVAET
+272 VPAEPVAEVAPASPT
-281 AEPVEEPA
+281 IPVAPVSADVPAEPVAEAVAPAEPVEEPA
-289 PSEAS
+289 PAEAS
-294 QPHSVENS
+294 LPHSVENS

-315 QAPEASAPAP
+315 QAP

-337 EFAPQAPAGQEFTGQ
+337 EFAPQAPAGQEFAPQAPAGQEFTGQ
-352 DFAGQDFSSQQN
+352 DFAGQNFAGQQN

-377 GQFQGDQFASQHGGQ
+377 GQFQGEQFAPQHGGQ
-392 PYNPYQPAGQTGQT
+392 PYNPYQPAGQTGQ
-406 GQADQSD
+406 ADHANQSG

-436 DSASQHEQQNSQ
+436 DSASQHEPQNSQ
-448 PADTETKKKGAFSGK
+448 PADTETKKKGPFGGK

-589 IDVTVDRTPI
+589 IDMTVDRTPI

>member
-1 MTALPGCF
+1 
-9 QHQKGCFLMAL
+9 MAL

-65 IDVDD
+65 IDVDET
-70 APLEPLIS
+70 PLEPLIS

-86 ASEPAA
+86 ASEP
-92 EAHAEPVAEP
+92 V
-102 AVEATE
+102 
-108 ISAEVPV
+108 AEVPV
-115 PAEEA
+115 EA
-120 PAEPVAAEPIA
+120 PAEPVAEPTVEVTEAEISAEIPAPVEAVPAEPVVA
-131 TEQSGAESAEAE
+131 EQAGAESH
-143 QTEAEP
+143 EAEP

-162 TALPQEV
+162 TALPEQV
-169 LNPAGEAPTAET
+169 LNP
-181 PAEPVAEPISE
+181 V
-192 VAAPVEEAPAEPVA
+192 
-206 EPISEAAA
+206 
-214 PVEEAPAEPVAEPVV
+214 
-229 EAAAPVEEA
+229 
-238 PAEPVVSEQ
+238 
-247 IVVEQVIAEV
+247 AEV
-257 APAAPMIPVAPVSAD
+257 APAAPTIPATPTIPVAPVPAD
-272 VPAEPVAET
+272 VPAEPAHEAP
-281 AEPVEEPA
+281 AEPAHEAPAESVAPAEPPVVPAEQA
-289 PSEAS
+289 PAEAS
-294 QPHSVENS
+294 LPHSVESS
-302 PLIEFHSSPEQPA
+302 PLIEFHSSPA

-332 AFAAQ
+332 AFAGQ
-337 EFAPQAPAGQEFTGQ
+337 EFTPQAPAGQEFTGQ

-377 GQFQGDQFASQHGGQ
+377 DQFQGEQFAPQHGGQ
-392 PYNPYQPAGQTGQT
+392 PYNPYQPA
-406 GQADQSD
+406 A
-413 QAGQQGGQQA
+413 QAGQQGQQA
-423 QPAAAFNPYVPQT
+423 QPAAAFNPYVPQM
-436 DSASQHEQQNSQ
+436 DSAPQHEQQNPQ
-448 PADTETKKKGAFSGK
+448 PADSKPKKKGAFSGK

-470 ALALLIVLILV
+470 ALALLIVIILV
-481 IVMLLPRGGS
+481 VVMLLPRGGS
-491 GSSDRSNQADGT
+491 DSSDHSKQAAGT

-514 SSSTTASEAKLPEGE
+514 SSSTAAAEAKLPEGE

-555 GIVYYEFKPSDDL
+555 GIVYYEFKPSDDM
-568 SSRAYITSLTE
+568 SSRAYITSLTD
-579 KGEIS
+579 KGENS

-589 IDVTVDRTPI
+589 IDMTVDRTPI

-633 SAPNYAKGEKFH
+633 SAPNYTKGEKFH
-645 TNMNYY
+645 TTMNYY
-651 AFTYDGGESTMEF
+651 AYTYDGGESTMEF

-674 FALLSASRSDV
+674 FALMSASRSDLL
-685 MFGTSVANMKSS
+685 FGTSVANMKSS
-697 MEWKSTGKNL
+697 MEWKSTGKNF

-719 IGTH
+719 ISTH

>member
-1 MTALPGCF
+1 
-9 QHQKGCFLMAL
+9 MAL

-65 IDVDD
+65 IDVDET
-70 APLEPLIS
+70 PLEPLIS

-86 ASEPAA
+86 ASEP
-92 EAHAEPVAEP
+92 V
-102 AVEATE
+102 
-108 ISAEVPV
+108 AEVPV
-115 PAEEA
+115 EA
-120 PAEPVAAEPIA
+120 PAEPVAEPTVEVTEAEISAEIPAPVEAVPAEPVVA
-131 TEQSGAESAEAE
+131 EQAGAESH
-143 QTEAEP
+143 EAEP

-162 TALPQEV
+162 TALPEQV
-169 LNPAGEAPTAET
+169 LNP
-181 PAEPVAEPISE
+181 V
-192 VAAPVEEAPAEPVA
+192 
-206 EPISEAAA
+206 
-214 PVEEAPAEPVAEPVV
+214 
-229 EAAAPVEEA
+229 
-238 PAEPVVSEQ
+238 
-247 IVVEQVIAEV
+247 AEV
-257 APAAPMIPVAPVSAD
+257 APAAPTIPVAPVPAD
-272 VPAEPVAET
+272 VPAEPAHEAPAESVAP
-281 AEPVEEPA
+281 AESPVVPA
-289 PSEAS
+289 EQAPAEAS
-294 QPHSVENS
+294 LPHSVESS
-302 PLIEFHSSPEQPA
+302 PLIEFHSSPA

-332 AFAAQ
+332 AFASQ
-337 EFAPQAPAGQEFTGQ
+337 EFTPQAPAGQN
-352 DFAGQDFSSQQN
+352 FAGQDSFDQQN

-377 GQFQGDQFASQHGGQ
+377 DQFQGEQFAPQHGGQ
-392 PYNPYQPAGQTGQT
+392 PYNPYQPAT
-406 GQADQSD
+406 
-413 QAGQQGGQQA
+413 QAGQQGQQA
-423 QPAAAFNPYVPQT
+423 QPAAAFNPYVPQM
-436 DSASQHEQQNSQ
+436 DSAPQHEQQNPQ
-448 PADTETKKKGAFSGK
+448 PADSEPKKKGAFSGK

-470 ALALLIVLILV
+470 ALALLIVIILV
-481 IVMLLPRGGS
+481 VVMLLPRGGS
-491 GSSDRSNQADGT
+491 DSSDHSKQAAGT

-514 SSSTTASEAKLPEGE
+514 SSSTTAAEAKLPEGE

-555 GIVYYEFKPSDDL
+555 GIVYYEFKPSDDM
-568 SSRAYITSLTE
+568 SSRAYITSLTD
-579 KGEIS
+579 KGENS

-589 IDVTVDRTPI
+589 IDMTVDRTPI

-633 SAPNYAKGEKFH
+633 SAPNYTKGEKFH
-645 TNMNYY
+645 TTMNYY
-651 AFTYDGGESTMEF
+651 AYTYDGGESTMEF

-674 FALLSASRSDV
+674 FALMSASRSDLL
-685 MFGTSVANMKSS
+685 FGTSVANMKSS
-697 MEWKSTGKNL
+697 MEWKSTGKNF

>member
-1 MTALPGCF
+1 
-9 QHQKGCFLMAL
+9 MAL

-65 IDVDD
+65 IDADD

-92 EAHAEPVAEP
+92 EAPAEPVAEP

-115 PAEEA
+115 PVEEA

-169 LNPAGEAPTAET
+169 LNPAGEAPAAET

-192 VAAPVEEAPAEPVA
+192 AT
-206 EPISEAAA
+206 
-214 PVEEAPAEPVAEPVV
+214 
-229 EAAAPVEEA
+229 APVEEA

-247 IVVEQVIAEV
+247 IVVEQVVAEV

-272 VPAEPVAET
+272 APAEPVAET

-289 PSEAS
+289 PAEAS
-294 QPHSVENS
+294 LPHSVENS

-377 GQFQGDQFASQHGGQ
+377 GQFQGEQFAPQHGGQ
-392 PYNPYQPAGQTGQT
+392 PYNPYQPAGQTGQASHANQS
-406 GQADQSD
+406 GQAD
-413 QAGQQGGQQA
+413 QQGGQQA

-491 GSSDRSNQADGT
+491 SSSDRSNQADGT

-633 SAPNYAKGEKFH
+633 SAPNYTKGEKFH

>member
-65 IDVDD
+65 IDADD

-92 EAHAEPVAEP
+92 EAPAEPVAEP
-102 AVEATE
+102 AVEVTE

-115 PAEEA
+115 PVEEA

-162 TALPQEV
+162 TALPREV
-169 LNPAGEAPTAET
+169 LNPAGEAP
-181 PAEPVAEPISE
+181 
-192 VAAPVEEAPAEPVA
+192 AAEAPAEPVA
-206 EPISEAAA
+206 EPISEA
-214 PVEEAPAEPVAEPVV
+214 V
-229 EAAAPVEEA
+229 APVEEA

-247 IVVEQVIAEV
+247 IVVEQVVAEV
-257 APAAPMIPVAPVSAD
+257 APAAPTIPVAPVSAD
-272 VPAEPVAET
+272 APAEPVAET

-289 PSEAS
+289 PAEAS
-294 QPHSVENS
+294 LPHSVENS
-302 PLIEFHSSPEQPA
+302 PLIEFHSSPEQPE

-332 AFAAQ
+332 AFADQEFAPQAPAGQEFTGQDFAGQ

-392 PYNPYQPAGQTGQT
+392 PYNPYQPAGQSG
-406 GQADQSD
+406 

-448 PADTETKKKGAFSGK
+448 PSETETKKKGAFSGK

-491 GSSDRSNQADGT
+491 GSSDRSNQAGGT

-589 IDVTVDRTPI
+589 IDMTVDRTPI

>member
-1 MTALPGCF
+1 
-9 QHQKGCFLMAL
+9 MAL

-92 EAHAEPVAEP
+92 EAPAEPVAEP

-115 PAEEA
+115 PIGEA

-131 TEQSGAESAEAE
+131 TEQSGVESAEAEQTEAE

-149 KPMRYLTPVPLQE
+149 KPMRYLTPVPIQE
-162 TALPQEV
+162 TALPREV
-169 LNPAGEAPTAET
+169 LNPAGEAP
-181 PAEPVAEPISE
+181 
-192 VAAPVEEAPAEPVA
+192 AAEAPAEPVQ
-206 EPISEAAA
+206 
-214 PVEEAPAEPVAEPVV
+214 EAPAEPIS

-247 IVVEQVIAEV
+247 IVVEQVVAEV
-257 APAAPMIPVAPVSAD
+257 APAAPTIPVAPVSAD
-272 VPAEPVAET
+272 VPAEPAHETPAEPVAEAPAEET

-294 QPHSVENS
+294 LPHSVENS

-315 QAPEASAPAP
+315 QALEASAPAP

-352 DFAGQDFSSQQN
+352 AFAAQEFAPQAPAGQEFTGQDFAGQQN

-377 GQFQGDQFASQHGGQ
+377 GQFQGEQFASQHGGQ
-392 PYNPYQPAGQTGQT
+392 PYNPYQPAGQS
-406 GQADQSD
+406 GQADQSG

-423 QPAAAFNPYVPQT
+423 QPAAAFNPYVPQA
-436 DSASQHEQQNSQ
+436 DSASQHEPQNSQ
-448 PADTETKKKGAFSGK
+448 PADTETKKKGPFGGK

-589 IDVTVDRTPI
+589 IDMTVDRTPI

>member
-92 EAHAEPVAEP
+92 EAPAEPVAEP

-115 PAEEA
+115 PVEEA
-120 PAEPVAAEPIA
+120 PAEPVAAEPVAAEPIA

-149 KPMRYLTPVPLQE
+149 KPMRYLTPVPIQE
-162 TALPQEV
+162 TALPREV
-169 LNPAGEAPTAET
+169 LNPAGEAPAAEA
-181 PAEPVAEPISE
+181 PAEPVQET
-192 VAAPVEEAPAEPVA
+192 PAEPVA

-214 PVEEAPAEPVAEPVV
+214 PVEEAPAEPV
-229 EAAAPVEEA
+229 
-238 PAEPVVSEQ
+238 VSEQ
-247 IVVEQVIAEV
+247 IVVEQVVAEV
-257 APAAPMIPVAPVSAD
+257 APAAPTIPVAPVSAD
-272 VPAEPVAET
+272 VPAEPVAEAVAP

-289 PSEAS
+289 PAEAS
-294 QPHSVENS
+294 LPHSVENS

-352 DFAGQDFSSQQN
+352 DFAGQDFAGQDFAGQQN

-377 GQFQGDQFASQHGGQ
+377 GQFQGEQFAPQHGGQ

-406 GQADQSD
+406 GQASHANQSG

-436 DSASQHEQQNSQ
+436 DSAPQHEPQNSQ
-448 PADTETKKKGAFSGK
+448 PSETETKKKGPFGGK

-470 ALALLIVLILV
+470 TLALLIVLILV

-589 IDVTVDRTPI
+589 IDMTVDRTPI

>member
-108 ISAEVPV
+108 ISAEAPVPV
-115 PAEEA
+115 GEAPAEPVA
-120 PAEPVAAEPIA
+120 AEPVAAEPIA

-169 LNPAGEAPTAET
+169 LNPAGEAPAAET
-181 PAEPVAEPISE
+181 PAEPVAEPIS
-192 VAAPVEEAPAEPVA
+192 
-206 EPISEAAA
+206 
-214 PVEEAPAEPVAEPVV
+214 

-272 VPAEPVAET
+272 APAEPVAET

-289 PSEAS
+289 PAEAS
-294 QPHSVENS
+294 LPHSVENS
-302 PLIEFHSSPEQPA
+302 PLIEFHSSPEQSE

-325 ADVAAPQ
+325 ADVAASQ
-332 AFAAQ
+332 AFADQ
-337 EFAPQAPAGQEFTGQ
+337 EFAPQAPAGQEFT
-352 DFAGQDFSSQQN
+352 GQDFSSQQN

-377 GQFQGDQFASQHGGQ
+377 GQFQGEQFAPQHGGQ
-392 PYNPYQPAGQTGQT
+392 PYNPYQPAGQTGQ
-406 GQADQSD
+406 ANQSG

-491 GSSDRSNQADGT
+491 GSSDRSNQAGGT

-589 IDVTVDRTPI
+589 IDMTVDRTPI

>member
-1 MTALPGCF
+1 
-9 QHQKGCFLMAL
+9 MAL

-65 IDVDD
+65 IDVDET
-70 APLEPLIS
+70 PLEPLIS

-86 ASEPAA
+86 ASEP
-92 EAHAEPVAEP
+92 V
-102 AVEATE
+102 
-108 ISAEVPV
+108 AEVPV
-115 PAEEA
+115 EA
-120 PAEPVAAEPIA
+120 PAEPVAEP
-131 TEQSGAESAEAE
+131 TVEVAEAE
-143 QTEAEP
+143 ISAEIPAPVEAVPAEPVVAEQAGAEPHEAEP

-162 TALPQEV
+162 TALPEQV
-169 LNPAGEAPTAET
+169 LNP
-181 PAEPVAEPISE
+181 V
-192 VAAPVEEAPAEPVA
+192 
-206 EPISEAAA
+206 
-214 PVEEAPAEPVAEPVV
+214 
-229 EAAAPVEEA
+229 
-238 PAEPVVSEQ
+238 
-247 IVVEQVIAEV
+247 AEV
-257 APAAPMIPVAPVSAD
+257 APAAPTIPVAPVPAD
-272 VPAEPVAET
+272 VPAEPAHEAPAESVAP
-281 AEPVEEPA
+281 AESPVVPA
-289 PSEAS
+289 EQAPAEAPL
-294 QPHSVENS
+294 PHSVESS

-337 EFAPQAPAGQEFTGQ
+337 EFAPQAPAGQN
-352 DFAGQDFSSQQN
+352 FAGQDSFDQQN

-377 GQFQGDQFASQHGGQ
+377 DQFQGEQFVPQHGGQ
-392 PYNPYQPAGQTGQT
+392 PYNPYQPAT
-406 GQADQSD
+406 
-413 QAGQQGGQQA
+413 QAGQQGQQA
-423 QPAAAFNPYVPQT
+423 QPAAAFNPYVPQM
-436 DSASQHEQQNSQ
+436 DSAPQHEQQNPQ
-448 PADTETKKKGAFSGK
+448 PADSEPKKKGAFSGK

-470 ALALLIVLILV
+470 ALALLIVIILV
-481 IVMLLPRGGS
+481 VVMLLPRGGS
-491 GSSDRSNQADGT
+491 DSSDHSKQAAGT

-514 SSSTTASEAKLPEGE
+514 SSSTTAAEAKLPEGE

-555 GIVYYEFKPSDDL
+555 GIVYYEFKPSDDM
-568 SSRAYITSLTE
+568 SSRAYITSLTD
-579 KGEIS
+579 KGENS

-589 IDVTVDRTPI
+589 IDMTVDRTPI

>member
-65 IDVDD
+65 IDADD

-92 EAHAEPVAEP
+92 EAPAEPVAEP

-115 PAEEA
+115 PVEEA
-120 PAEPVAAEPIA
+120 PAEPVAAEPVA
-131 TEQSGAESAEAE
+131 AEQSGAESAEAE

-149 KPMRYLTPVPLQE
+149 KPMRYLTPVPIQE

-192 VAAPVEEAPAEPVA
+192 AAAEEAPAEPA
-206 EPISEAAA
+206 
-214 PVEEAPAEPVAEPVV
+214 
-229 EAAAPVEEA
+229 
-238 PAEPVVSEQ
+238 VSEQ
-247 IVVEQVIAEV
+247 IVVEQVVAEV
-257 APAAPMIPVAPVSAD
+257 APAAPTIPVAPVSAD
-272 VPAEPVAET
+272 IPAEPAHEAPAEPVAEAPAEEA

-294 QPHSVENS
+294 QPRSVENS

-315 QAPEASAPAP
+315 QAPEAGAPAP

-337 EFAPQAPAGQEFTGQ
+337 EFTPQAPAGQEFTGQ
-352 DFAGQDFSSQQN
+352 DFSGQDFAGQQN

-377 GQFQGDQFASQHGGQ
+377 GQFQGEQFAPQHGGQ
-392 PYNPYQPAGQTGQT
+392 PYNPYQPTGQTGRA

-413 QAGQQGGQQA
+413 QAGQQAGQQA
-423 QPAAAFNPYVPQT
+423 QPTAAFNPYVTQA
-436 DSASQHEQQNSQ
+436 DSASQHEPQNSQ
-448 PADTETKKKGAFSGK
+448 PSETETKKKGPFGGK

-491 GSSDRSNQADGT
+491 DSSDHSNQADGT

-589 IDVTVDRTPI
+589 IDMTVDRTPI

>member
-1 MTALPGCF
+1 
-9 QHQKGCFLMAL
+9 MAL

-65 IDVDD
+65 IDVDET
-70 APLEPLIS
+70 PLEPLIS

-86 ASEPAA
+86 ASEP
-92 EAHAEPVAEP
+92 V
-102 AVEATE
+102 
-108 ISAEVPV
+108 AEVPV
-115 PAEEA
+115 EA
-120 PAEPVAAEPIA
+120 PAEPVAEP
-131 TEQSGAESAEAE
+131 TVEVAEAE
-143 QTEAEP
+143 ISAEIPALVEAVPAEPVVAEQAGADSHEAEP
-149 KPMRYLTPVPLQE
+149 KPLRYLTPVPLQE
-162 TALPQEV
+162 TALPEQV
-169 LNPAGEAPTAET
+169 LNP
-181 PAEPVAEPISE
+181 V
-192 VAAPVEEAPAEPVA
+192 
-206 EPISEAAA
+206 
-214 PVEEAPAEPVAEPVV
+214 
-229 EAAAPVEEA
+229 
-238 PAEPVVSEQ
+238 
-247 IVVEQVIAEV
+247 AEV
-257 APAAPMIPVAPVSAD
+257 APAAPTIPVAPVPAD
-272 VPAEPVAET
+272 VPAEPAHEAPAP
-281 AEPVEEPA
+281 AEPAHEAPA
-289 PSEAS
+289 ESVAPAESPVVPAEQAPAEAPL
-294 QPHSVENS
+294 PHSVESS

-337 EFAPQAPAGQEFTGQ
+337 EFAPQAPAGQN
-352 DFAGQDFSSQQN
+352 FAGQDSFNQQN

-377 GQFQGDQFASQHGGQ
+377 DQFQGEQFAPQHGGQ
-392 PYNPYQPAGQTGQT
+392 PYNPYQPAT
-406 GQADQSD
+406 
-413 QAGQQGGQQA
+413 QAGQQGQQA
-423 QPAAAFNPYVPQT
+423 QPAAAFNPYVPQM
-436 DSASQHEQQNSQ
+436 DSAPQHEQQNPQ
-448 PADTETKKKGAFSGK
+448 PADSEPKKKGAFSGK

-470 ALALLIVLILV
+470 ALALLIVIILV
-481 IVMLLPRGGS
+481 VVMLLPRGGS
-491 GSSDRSNQADGT
+491 DSSDHSKQAAGT

-514 SSSTTASEAKLPEGE
+514 SSSTTAAEAKLPEGE

-555 GIVYYEFKPSDDL
+555 GIVYYEFKPSDDM
-568 SSRAYITSLTE
+568 SSRAYITSLTD
-579 KGEIS
+579 KGENS

-589 IDVTVDRTPI
+589 IDMTVDRTPI

-633 SAPNYAKGEKFH
+633 SAPNYTKGEKFH
-645 TNMNYY
+645 TTMNYY
-651 AFTYDGGESTMEF
+651 AYTYDGGESTMEF

-674 FALLSASRSDV
+674 FALMSASRSDLL
-685 MFGTSVANMKSS
+685 FGTSVANMKSS
-697 MEWKSTGKNL
+697 MEWKSTGKNF

-719 IGTH
+719 ISTH

>member
-1 MTALPGCF
+1 
-9 QHQKGCFLMAL
+9 MAL

-115 PAEEA
+115 GEA
-120 PAEPVAAEPIA
+120 PAEPVAAE
-131 TEQSGAESAEAE
+131 QSGAESAEAEQTEAE

-162 TALPQEV
+162 TALPREV

-192 VAAPVEEAPAEPVA
+192 
-206 EPISEAAA
+206 
-214 PVEEAPAEPVAEPVV
+214 
-229 EAAAPVEEA
+229 AAAPVEEA

-247 IVVEQVIAEV
+247 IVVEQVVAEV
-257 APAAPMIPVAPVSAD
+257 APAAPTIPVAPVSAD
-272 VPAEPVAET
+272 VPAEPAHEAPAEPVAEAVAP

-294 QPHSVENS
+294 QPRSVENS

-377 GQFQGDQFASQHGGQ
+377 GQFQGEQFAPQHGGQ
-392 PYNPYQPAGQTGQT
+392 PYNPYQPAGQTGRA

-413 QAGQQGGQQA
+413 QAGQQAGQQA
-423 QPAAAFNPYVPQT
+423 QPTAAFNPYVTQA
-436 DSASQHEQQNSQ
+436 DSASQHEPQNSQ
-448 PADTETKKKGAFSGK
+448 PSETETKKKGPFGGK

-589 IDVTVDRTPI
+589 IDMTVDRTPI

>member
-86 ASEPAA
+86 AA
-92 EAHAEPVAEP
+92 EAPAEPVAEP

-115 PAEEA
+115 PVEEA

-131 TEQSGAESAEAE
+131 TEPIAAEQSGAESAEAE

-192 VAAPVEEAPAEPVA
+192 
-206 EPISEAAA
+206 
-214 PVEEAPAEPVAEPVV
+214 
-229 EAAAPVEEA
+229 AAAPVEEA

-247 IVVEQVIAEV
+247 IVVEQVVAEV
-257 APAAPMIPVAPVSAD
+257 APAAPTIPVAPVSAD

-289 PSEAS
+289 PAEAS
-294 QPHSVENS
+294 LLHSVENS
-302 PLIEFHSSPEQPA
+302 PLIEFHSSPEQSK

-332 AFAAQ
+332 AFADQ
-337 EFAPQAPAGQEFTGQ
+337 EFAPQAPAGQEFT
-352 DFAGQDFSSQQN
+352 GQDFSSQQN

-377 GQFQGDQFASQHGGQ
+377 GQFQGEQFAPQHGGQ
-392 PYNPYQPAGQTGQT
+392 PYNPYQPAGQTGQASHANQS
-406 GQADQSD
+406 GQAD
-413 QAGQQGGQQA
+413 QQGGQQA

-436 DSASQHEQQNSQ
+436 DFASQHEQQNSQ

-589 IDVTVDRTPI
+589 IDMTVDRTPI